1 MPAPL
6 APGST
11 FELTLDTLV
20 AGGEALGRVDGYPVF
35 VPYGAPGD
43 LVRARVVSAK
53 PAYARAV
60 VEAVL
65 TPGPDRAE
73 PPCPV
78 FGACGGCAWQH
89 LSYPAQLAAKRVLV
103 EDALRRLGG
112 LEPAGLVAPTQAAH
126 SPWHY
131 RNKVHWAIAKAG
143 GEWKV
148 GLYAPRSHKV
158 VDAPTCAIQHAG
170 NNEMLAAARQL
181 LSRFHWPLYDER
193 TGKGLVRSVFAKTG
207 HRTGETML
215 GVVTASPRLPA
226 EQAFVAAAR
235 EALPGL
241 TTLVQNVH
249 PAAGNKLMG
258 DTTRVLFGPGVVTEE
273 VNGLTYAIS
282 ARSFF
287 QVNSGTVE
295 ALYGFAAEACGLAS
309 APRVVDAY
317 SGTGAIALAL
327 AKGGAAFV
335 TGIEIVEAATS
346 DAEASALR
354 NGLAHKTR
362 FVTGAVEAAL
372 PELVAGGLEAD
383 VVVLD
388 PPRKGCEEAVLEA
401 VAKLGVPRVV
411 YVSCDPATLARD
423 LGRFA
428 GLGYRTTR
436 VQPVDMFPQTAH
448 VECVATLERA

>member
-1 MPAPL
+1 ML
-6 APGST
+6 APGQT
-11 FELTLDTLV
+11 LELTLDTLV
-20 AGGEALGRVDGYPVF
+20 AGGEALGRLDGYPVF

-43 LVRARVVSAK
+43 RVRVRVVSAK
-53 PAYARAV
+53 PGYARAV

-65 TPGPDRAE
+65 TPGDARVE

-78 FGACGGCAWQH
+78 FGVCGGCTWQH
-89 LSYPAQLAAKRVLV
+89 LSYPAQLEAKRALV

-112 LEPAGLVAPTQAAH
+112 LDTDGLVAPTQSAH
-126 SPWHY
+126 DPWHY
-131 RNKVHWAIAKAG
+131 RNKVHWGIAKAG

-148 GLYAPRSHKV
+148 GLYAPRSHRV
-158 VDAPTCAIQHAG
+158 IDAPTCAIQHAG
-170 NNEMLAAARQL
+170 NNAMLSAARLL

-193 TGKGLVRSVFAKTG
+193 TGKGLIRSVFAKTG

-215 GVVTASPRLPA
+215 GIVTSAPRLPA

-235 EALPGL
+235 EALPSL

-258 DTTRVLFGPGVVTEE
+258 DETRVLFGPGVISEE
-273 VNGLTYAIS
+273 VGGLSYAIS

-295 ALYGFAAEACGLAS
+295 ALYGYVAEACGLER
-309 APRVVDAY
+309 APRIVDAY

-327 AKGGAAFV
+327 AHGGASEV
-335 TGIEIVEAATS
+335 TGIEIVAPATA
-346 DAEASALR
+346 DAEASARR
-354 NGLAHKTR
+354 NGLEAKTR
-362 FVTGAVEAAL
+362 FVTGAVEKVL
-372 PELVAGGLEAD
+372 PELVASGLEAD

-388 PPRKGCEEAVLEA
+388 PPRKGCEEAVLTA
-401 VAKLGVPRVV
+401 IAKLAVPKVV

-423 LGRFA
+423 LGRLSA
-428 GLGYRTTR
+428 LGYRTTR

-448 VECVATLERA
+448 VECVATLEKA